1 MKLLSKKFHMCV
13 AKMKITNKSSIIIT
27 RKKNVD
33 PKLIMDQSML
43 GIIDE
48 CDAILDVG
56 ANVGEFVKDLR
67 KLGVRKIVYSFEPI
81 LAAFEKLR
89 EVQSK
94 DSQLKVYNV
103 AIGETKSRKIINLAN
118 NNFASSSFLN
128 FNHYHKDAAP
138 NIEFFGTEEVDVIT
152 ISDFLSQENINNIF
166 VKIDVQGWEIKV
178 LEGVS
183 ENDWKKIRGFR
194 IEVNLSEN
202 YVGSSSMFDV
212 LAFLKSKGF
221 SIYRIAPGFG
231 MPNFGRLLQAEVLF
245 TR

>member
-1 MKLLSKKFHMCV
+1 MKFLNTIFHICV
-13 AKMKITNKSSIIIT
+13 AKLKITNQSSIIIT

-48 CDAILDVG
+48 CDAILDIG
-56 ANVGEFVKDLR
+56 ANVGEFVTDLR
-67 KLGVRKIVYSFEPI
+67 KLGVRKMVYSFEPI

-89 EVQSK
+89 EVQSN
-94 DSQLKVYNV
+94 DSQLRIYNL
-103 AIGETKSRKIINLAN
+103 AIGETKSRKVINLAN

-128 FNHYHKDAAP
+128 FNHYHKNAAP
-138 NIEFFGTEEVDVIT
+138 SIEFFGTEEVDVIT
-152 ISDFLSQENINNIF
+152 ISDFLSRENMNNIF

-178 LEGVS
+178 LEGIS

-202 YVGSSSMFDV
+202 YVGSASMFDV
-212 LAFLKSKGF
+212 LAFLKLKGY